1 MEEFESKFY
10 ENENLLS
17 MKISENISMAF
28 IYENLKLENNIF
40 EKEGIKILN
49 HKNGIFDIQYKD
61 IKLEYILE
69 EPIKVK
75 IKNKTIDIIS
85 VTHLQQI
92 IQKYNIINPKIK
104 YKNGGSVREFNL
116 RNLILHKNDEISIES
131 SNIFTIIQEI
141 DFNDFFSKEAKKE
154 DGCLGKT
161 FKNPVEF
168 EKNFEFYFKDYEK
181 IYKNKPFILYKNEK
195 RESFINILKQEIL
208 LSIGRFI
215 AYFGQSGMGKSIV
228 IIIILKYITN
238 HIIYGTL
245 YLNMKCLKILIKN
258 KEYKKLK
265 QIIIDELPYLF
276 YQRYNKYL
284 ECISLIDKFAL
295 ENEESIWNL
304 ISKIIEFILDIPK
317 DKRKYIFIF
326 DQYNDKIDKND
337 KLNKIYEEFSRN
349 KTIKSL
355 GIISLSSMNNNDIKQ
370 YKINYIKEQIATN
383 FNYETN
389 DNKTLEEFKEIFDF
403 KGLKFDDDSYEEYFE
418 LLGRNIKNY
427 NILNDYFINQ
437 KNIEDYI
444 NETKENIKSK
454 IKLFYNCD
462 IDERKSIQLL
472 YFSTTTI
479 YDLDSFTKISKYVPF
494 KYFIP
499 VIKLDDNDKQ
509 YIQINLAFPLM
520 EEVINEL
527 QENILYYEFNIYKT
541 LCNNNLIDGGARG
554 QMFEKFFTFHLNP
567 NIYKIQKKLVFR
579 DIDIKDTI
587 KLKKFIPKD
596 NEKIRENKKKETL
609 AKGDYLFIQKILNG
623 KDLDILI
630 VSINEDNWAI
640 ILAFQITI
648 HKPDEKI
655 FTKKYLKTCFHKLK
669 NNLLNLYDF
678 KLDEQNIYF
687 SYIFDKTYETK
698 ENDLFNKMINKCSEE
713 GISYMIFDPL
723 LIELYSKNNQ
733 KVEYLGLNALSPY
746 REKSYKRDDLGD
758 HDKFELFLK
767 KIPENDKMSH
777 YNEVQ
782 SFEIQIAIELL
793 KKDTEYGNTIK
804 ELKFVSNKAFPKKND
819 FKENEVY
826 MARSIPTGKLFMIYF
841 SKTKKQFIHSFLN
854 GKRAENY
861 AEYDFFQYFD
871 VYMIITESK
880 K

>member
-1 MEEFESKFY
+1 M
-10 ENENLLS
+10 
-17 MKISENISMAF
+17 I
-28 IYENLKLENNIF
+28 NNI
-40 EKEGIKILN
+40 
-49 HKNGIFDIQYKD
+49 
-61 IKLEYILE
+61 
-69 EPIKVK
+69 
-75 IKNKTIDIIS
+75 
-85 VTHLQQI
+85 
-92 IQKYNIINPKIK
+92 
-104 YKNGGSVREFNL
+104 
-116 RNLILHKNDEISIES
+116 
-131 SNIFTIIQEI
+131 
-141 DFNDFFSKEAKKE
+141 
-154 DGCLGKT
+154 
-161 FKNPVEF
+161 
-168 EKNFEFYFKDYEK
+168 
-181 IYKNKPFILYKNEK
+181 
-195 RESFINILKQEIL
+195 
-208 LSIGRFI
+208 
-215 AYFGQSGMGKSIV
+215 
-228 IIIILKYITN
+228 
-238 HIIYGTL
+238 
-245 YLNMKCLKILIKN
+245 
-258 KEYKKLK
+258 
-265 QIIIDELPYLF
+265 
-276 YQRYNKYL
+276 
-284 ECISLIDKFAL
+284 
-295 ENEESIWNL
+295 
-304 ISKIIEFILDIPK
+304 
-317 DKRKYIFIF
+317 
-326 DQYNDKIDKND
+326 
-337 KLNKIYEEFSRN
+337 
-349 KTIKSL
+349 
-355 GIISLSSMNNNDIKQ
+355 
-370 YKINYIKEQIATN
+370 
-383 FNYETN
+383 
-389 DNKTLEEFKEIFDF
+389 
-403 KGLKFDDDSYEEYFE
+403 
-418 LLGRNIKNY
+418 
-427 NILNDYFINQ
+427 
-437 KNIEDYI
+437 
-444 NETKENIKSK
+444 
-454 IKLFYNCD
+454 
-462 IDERKSIQLL
+462 
-472 YFSTTTI
+472 
-479 YDLDSFTKISKYVPF
+479 
-494 KYFIP
+494 
-499 VIKLDDNDKQ
+499 
-509 YIQINLAFPLM
+509 
-520 EEVINEL
+520 INEL

-733 KVEYLGLNALSPY
+733 KVEYLGLNAISPY